1 MTQSNA
7 ETDLFKELSIRNLV
21 KGMICNDWIILR
33 ACSPDFMWSKQK
45 LAVFLDGP
53 HHLQDKVEARDTT
66 IDELLEFRGWTV
78 LRFPYKPPLRKSARK
93 AICELIEKKLKTLP
107 TRG

>member
-1 MTQSNA
+1 MAQSNA
-7 ETDLFKELSIRNLV
+7 ETALFQDLSRRTLTA
-21 KGMICNDWIILR
+21 GMVTNEMIILR
-33 ACSPDFMWSKQK
+33 CCFPDFMWSKQK
-45 LAVFLDGP
+45 LALFLDGP
-53 HHLQDKVEARDTT
+53 HHLQDKVEARDTM

-107 TRG
+107 